1 MLEML
6 EMFSTS
12 PDKSMNLNDFTRMM
26 IAAKLA

>member
-12 PDKSMNLNDFTRMM
+12 LDKSMDLNDFTRMM
-26 IAAKLA
+26 IVAKLA